1 MPLLLDQIRKHLFSA
16 VIGDVLD
23 AMGFH
28 KQFLPK
34 EIQPLRDD
42 MVVVGRAMPVLHENV
57 EAEGADPFGKLLV
70 ALDDLKPGEVYLAA
84 CPSEEYALWG
94 ELMSTRAMHCGAA
107 GAVLQGMTRDTPGIL
122 ALNFPTFAT
131 GRFAQDQRGRG
142 IAVDFRVPVQM
153 GQVKVTPGDIIVG
166 DLDGV
171 IAIPQE
177 VEEEA
182 VRRALEKASTENQV
196 RVAIA
201 NGMTAVEAFEKFG
214 VL

>member
-1 MPLLLDQIRKHLFSA
+1 MQNL
-16 VIGDVLD
+16 VLGMSD
-23 AMGFH
+23 CNANLNF
-28 KQFLPK
+28 
-34 EIQPLRDD
+34 
-42 MVVVGRAMPVLHENV
+42 LHENFHMSL
-57 EAEGADPFGKLLV
+57 PFL
-70 ALDDLKPGEVYLAA
+70 
-84 CPSEEYALWG
+84 
-94 ELMSTRAMHCGAA
+94 
-107 GAVLQGMTRDTPGIL
+107 TRDTPGIL

-182 VRRALEKASTENQV
+182 IRRALEKASTENQV